1 MQQSKEDKIFQLYL
15 YLLGAKP
22 NWAAAHAASEA
33 VELYECLER
42 TIADRQ
48 KFEEVQKMIAEK
60 RAVWDILDLSVRPGN
75 CLRAEGIYTLD
86 DLCRMSERQVW
97 SIPNMGRQSLN
108 EIKEALAKIGR
119 TLGEKV

>member
-22 NWAAAHAASEA
+22 DWAAAHAASDA

-60 RAVWDILDLSVRPGN
+60 RAVWDILNLTVRTSN
-75 CLRAEGIYTLD
+75 CLRAEDIYTIE
-86 DLCRMSERQVW
+86 DLCTWTERKLLQ
-97 SIPNMGRQSLN
+97 IPNMGRRSVA
-108 EIKEALAKIGR
+108 EIKEALANMGL
-119 TLGEKV
+119 TLR